1 MGWTISHGIQNT
13 RSATT
18 IHNLAQHLAHVLP
31 ASEWRAIEPV
41 FGARS
46 GDPFRVPH
54 NDARRIA
61 AILRRAASHRKMP
74 ADWGQLAR
82 EFADAA
88 QNAANAR
95 QAWEWS

>member
-1 MGWTISHGIQNT
+1 MGWTISHGIRNT

-31 ASEWRAIEPV
+31 ASDWRTIEPV
-41 FGARS
+41 FGDRS
-46 GDPFRVPH
+46 GDPH

-61 AILRRAASHRKMP
+61 AVLRRAASHRKMP
-74 ADWGQLAR
+74 RDWGQLAR

-88 QNAANAR
+88 QKAANAR